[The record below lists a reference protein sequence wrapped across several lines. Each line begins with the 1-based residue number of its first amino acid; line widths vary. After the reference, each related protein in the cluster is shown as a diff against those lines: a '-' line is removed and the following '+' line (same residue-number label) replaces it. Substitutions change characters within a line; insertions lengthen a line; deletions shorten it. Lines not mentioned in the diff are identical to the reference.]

1 MKILKIL
8 IILPDEC
15 ACWTLPSR
23 LLLFRALSFD
33 HSSKGGGRVGK
44 RHLQNIFEVSIYL
57 KSLEGQRHAELA
69 IDICKIFLSLIFILM
84 SKNLRFKFNSIITRR
99 TAAEGHLQNIF
110 EVNIH
115 FKYLRILDLN
125 QSFLE
130 GRRQSWLKT
139 FAKYISRVGQERHW
153 NRTNYVLQMA

>member
-1 MKILKIL
+1 
-8 IILPDEC
+8 
-15 ACWTLPSR
+15 
-23 LLLFRALSFD
+23 
-33 HSSKGGGRVGK
+33 
-44 RHLQNIFEVSIYL
+44 
-57 KSLEGQRHAELA
+57 
-69 IDICKIFLSLIFILM
+69 M

-139 FAKYISRVGQERHW
+139 FAKYISRVGQERH
-153 NRTNYVLQMA
+153 